1 MNLPP
6 PAVNADSREFW
17 EAARANR
24 LLIKRCDACAKVFFP
39 PSYLCPRCWSDKT
52 SWLDSAGKGTVYS
65 YTIMARAPAPE
76 FAARVPYVVALIDLA
91 EGPRVMANIVGPHAL
106 ETAVGEQ
113 VAVCFEDRSDGWK
126 VPQFQ
131 RAVA

>member
-6 PAVNADSREFW
+6 PAFNADSREFW
-17 EAARANR
+17 EAARENR
-24 LLIKRCDACAKVFFP
+24 LLIKRCDACARVFFP
-39 PSYLCPRCWSDKT
+39 PSYLCPDCWSDKT
-52 SWLDSAGKGTVYS
+52 SWIDSSGNGTVYS

-76 FAARVPYVVALIDLA
+76 FAARVPYVVVLIDLA

-106 ETAVGEQ
+106 STAVGDR

-131 RAVA
+131 RAAP

>member
-17 EAARANR
+17 EAARENR
-24 LLIKRCDACAKVFFP
+24 LIIKRCDACAKVFFP
-39 PSYLCPRCWSDKT
+39 PSYLCPCCWSDKT
-52 SWLDSAGKGTVYS
+52 SWIDSAGKGTVYS
-65 YTIMARAPAPE
+65 YTIMERAPAPE

-91 EGPRVMANIVGPHAL
+91 EGPRIMANIVGLRAL

-113 VAVCFEDRSDGWK
+113 VAVCFEDRGGGWK

-131 RAVA
+131 RTAI